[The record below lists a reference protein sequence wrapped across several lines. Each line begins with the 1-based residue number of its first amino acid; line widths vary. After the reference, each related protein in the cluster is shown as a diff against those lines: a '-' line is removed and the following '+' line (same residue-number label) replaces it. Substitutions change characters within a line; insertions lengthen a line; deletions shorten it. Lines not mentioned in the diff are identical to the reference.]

1 MSRQRM
7 ETQITSMA
15 GEFLTVG
22 KLFKRGY
29 QASVTLGNA
38 KAIDIFIFNPKSKKM
53 FSVQVKTQR
62 RKNCFPMKKESIDR
76 EHIYIFVRLN
86 NFEDSEEFFIV
97 PGKEILKD
105 VNRFFGSSYLD
116 PNKPSKMPA
125 INYGPLN
132 SYRDNWAVF
141 DN

>member
-1 MSRQRM
+1 MDP
-7 ETQITSMA
+7 QITSMA

-86 NFEDSEEFFIV
+86 NYEDSEEFFIV

>member
-7 ETQITSMA
+7 ETQITAMA

-38 KAIDIFIFNPKSKKM
+38 KAIDIFIFNPKTKKK

-62 RKNCFPMKKESIDR
+62 RKNCFPMKKESIDSD
-76 EHIYIFVRLN
+76 HIYIFVRLN
-86 NFEDSEEFFIV
+86 TFEDIEEFFIV
-97 PGKEILKD
+97 PGKEIISDIDK
-105 VNRFFGSSYLD
+105 FFGSSYKD
-116 PNKPSKMPA
+116 PHKTSKMPA
-125 INYGPLN
+125 INYGPLD
-132 SYRDNWAVF
+132 SYRNNWAVF